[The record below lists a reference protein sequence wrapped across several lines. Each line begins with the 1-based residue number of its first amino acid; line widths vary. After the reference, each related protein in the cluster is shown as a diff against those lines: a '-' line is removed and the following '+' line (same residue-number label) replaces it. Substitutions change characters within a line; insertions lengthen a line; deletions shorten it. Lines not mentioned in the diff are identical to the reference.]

1 MDPEKRTSMLD
12 AQGIN
17 TVLIRMAREIIQN
30 HGNLEPLVLIG
41 VYTRGV
47 HLARRLADTIA
58 EINGKTIPTGDID
71 ITLYRDDWTKIS
83 YSPVVQ
89 STDIGFPIDD
99 KIIVLVDDVLFTG
112 RTTRA
117 ALEALTD
124 FGRPAKVELA
134 VLIDRENMRE
144 LPIQADY
151 VGMFVKTARPEMV
164 NVLLSECDG
173 EDAVIVAK
181 A

>member
-1 MDPEKRTSMLD
+1 MDPERDTPMLD
-12 AQGIN
+12 AQGIHA
-17 TVLIRMAREIIQN
+17 VLIRMARKIIQN
-30 HGNLEPLVLIG
+30 HSNLEPLALIG
-41 VYTRGV
+41 IHTRGV
-47 HLARRLADTIA
+47 HLARRLAEIIA

-71 ITLYRDDWTKIS
+71 ITLYRDDWTKIG

-99 KIIVLVDDVLFTG
+99 KILVLVDDVLFTG

-117 ALEALTD
+117 ALDALTD
-124 FGRPAKVELA
+124 FGRPAKVALA
-134 VLIDRENMRE
+134 VLVDREGMRE

-151 VGMFVKTARPEMV
+151 VGMFVKTAKPEMV

-173 EDAVIVAK
+173 KDAVVILK

>member
-1 MDPEKRTSMLD
+1 MDPEKRTLLLD
-12 AQGIN
+12 AHGIQ

-41 VYTRGV
+41 VHTRGV

-58 EINGKTIPTGDID
+58 EINGRAIPTGDID

-99 KIIVLVDDVLFTG
+99 KIVVLVDDVLFTG

-117 ALEALTD
+117 ALDALTD
-124 FGRPAKVELA
+124 FGRPAKVALA
-134 VLIDRENMRE
+134 VLIDREGMRE

-151 VGMFVKTARPEMV
+151 VGMFVKTVKPELV
-164 NVLLSECDG
+164 NVLLSECDD
-173 EDAVIVAK
+173 EDAVVIIK
-181 A
+181 E